1 MFKLNNS
8 RIAVVIGKNG
18 ETKKEIEDKLGV
30 IIEIK
35 SENGEV
41 EIKQDFKIDNF
52 DPLNILIAQ
61 KIIEAINRGFN
72 PKKALKLMDEEYE
85 LEIFNLI
92 SVIGKS
98 DKKLKRIKGRII
110 GRNGEIR
117 KAIERY
123 AESNISVFGKTVSI
137 IADYENLQ
145 IARKAINMIIKGMPH
160 HVILKYLENK
170 YSEKNNISSII
181 HLKKFFSRIR
191 LIK

>member
-1 MFKLNNS
+1 MLKLNNS

-18 ETKKEIEDKLGV
+18 ETKKEIEEKLG
-30 IIEIK
+30 IIIDIK

-41 EIKQDFKIDNF
+41 EIKQDLKNENF

-72 PKKALKLMDEEYE
+72 PNKAFRLMDEEYE

-92 SVIGKS
+92 SVLGKS
-98 DKKLKRIKGRII
+98 DKKIKRIKGRLI

-117 KAIERY
+117 KAIEKY
-123 AESNISVFGKTVSI
+123 AECVISVFGKTISV
-137 IADYENLQ
+137 IADYENLL

-160 HVILKYLENK
+160 HVVLKFLENK
-170 YSEKNNISSII
+170 YSEK
-181 HLKKFFSRIR
+181 KKERFKQLYKPEF
-191 LIK
+191 